1 VGEKSGGATSV
12 GGEVGGEAST
22 AVSRID
28 WVSIPTRLSRPADPS
43 SPDALAIRAAP
54 SGRLG
59 ALART
64 PRVSPPMAI
73 DRIFLDLDGVLAD
86 WSTAAIRACGQVPHE
101 VFAAWPPGTAELS
114 DVLDIS
120 PEEMWSHVHR
130 EGEAFWANLEPY
142 PWTHEVFRLC
152 SDLAPTTILTSP
164 SLEPCSLSGKA
175 VWMRRHFG
183 PKFRDF
189 LIGPDKRACARARA
203 VLIDDSEK
211 NCEAFERAGGRAIAF
226 PALWN
231 PVGDMRDPLPY
242 LCRELARADTAIAG
256 RSAVG
261 LC

>member
-1 VGEKSGGATSV
+1 
-12 GGEVGGEAST
+12 
-22 AVSRID
+22 
-28 WVSIPTRLSRPADPS
+28 
-43 SPDALAIRAAP
+43 
-54 SGRLG
+54 
-59 ALART
+59 
-64 PRVSPPMAI
+64 MAI

-86 WSTAAIRACGQVPHE
+86 WATAAIRACGQVPHE